1 MCCRGLRQRRSRRT
15 RSSIRSHLPT
25 LVGDPELGFNTSE
38 KVADGVP
45 VPHPEPTAGA
55 PDQTKSTTEN
65 ELLGRAIG
73 MIRSAVA
80 ARRFIVGKLFA
91 FTCADGSRGAA
102 RVYDDGSV
110 IGTIQF
116 HGSEQPRPV
125 WLPAETLKLTGDTVC
140 ASLNRTELCFALSKT
155 NDQSFR
161 VSVTGLDFAYCDFTE
176 RVAPPILYRDRSLQS
191 RCHLTRRVMGRSKRA
206 ASYTAT

>member
-1 MCCRGLRQRRSRRT
+1 MVARHAVVVL
-15 RSSIRSHLPT
+15 T
-25 LVGDPELGFNTSE
+25 L
-38 KVADGVP
+38 
-45 VPHPEPTAGA
+45 
-55 PDQTKSTTEN
+55 
-65 ELLGRAIG
+65 LLSFSPAL
-73 MIRSAVA
+73 AEDLDAEA

-125 WLPAETLKLTGDTVC
+125 WLPAETLKLTGETVC

-155 NDQSFR
+155 SDQSFR
-161 VSVTGLDFAYCDFTE
+161 ASVTGLDFAYCDFTE
-176 RVAPPILYRDRSLQS
+176 RVRTPDTVPRPESSEPLSLDPPRDRAV
-191 RCHLTRRVMGRSKRA
+191 H
-206 ASYTAT
+206 